1 MVHLDESFQMP
12 RDYDTGF
19 ILTSGYAD
27 KNRTSVPGLQKLPI
41 DFLFSDAPF
50 IFRQVL
56 KTIVTVKRIVC
67 LISTKKI

>member
-19 ILTSGYAD
+19 ILTSEYAD

-41 DFLFSDAPF
+41 DFLFQMRRLSSG
-50 IFRQVL
+50 RYWKQ
-56 KTIVTVKRIVC
+56 
-67 LISTKKI
+67 S